1 MDGYEGDIVNKKRKS
16 ERKKVFFF
24 FFFFVKSANT
34 KNDNDFKQIP
44 EKKRTII
51 D

>member
-16 ERKKVFFF
+16 ERKKV
-24 FFFFVKSANT
+24 FFFVKSANT

-51 D
+51 V